1 MAVTIYR
8 NPRCSTSRM
17 TLELIIESGVA
28 HNVALYLDDTPDR
41 VTIVIVRPP
50 ENALPF
56 LS

>member
-8 NPRCSTSRM
+8 NPCCSTSRM

-28 HNVALYLDDTPDR
+28 HNVALYLDDIPDR
-41 VTIVIVRPP
+41 ATIVIGRPP

>member
-8 NPRCSTSRM
+8 NPCCSTSRM
-17 TLELIIESGVA
+17 TLELIVESGVA
-28 HNVALYLDDTPDR
+28 HNFALYLDDTPDR

-50 ENALPF
+50 ENALSF